1 MDMCITIRTIVMVGD
16 RFHVQAGAGIVADSD
31 PDARVPGNA
40 QQGAGAR
47 ARGGRRREGILMHL
61 LIDNYDS
68 FTFNIA
74 QAMGA
79 LGEDVRVVRN
89 DGIDVAGVAALAPE
103 TIIISPG
110 PGRPENAGIC
120 KALIAHFAEQIPV
133 LGVCLGHQC
142 IVEVFGGA
150 VVRAKRVMHG
160 KVSSVYH
167 DGRTIYDGLSNP
179 FSATRYHSLIAEE
192 RGLPDLLEISAYTS
206 EGEVMGVR
214 LKGRPV
220 EGVQFHPESIL
231 TPEGTRLLSNFPEMR
246 APATEGQR

>member
-1 MDMCITIRTIVMVGD
+1 
-16 RFHVQAGAGIVADSD
+16 
-31 PDARVPGNA
+31 
-40 QQGAGAR
+40 
-47 ARGGRRREGILMHL
+47 MHL

-89 DGIDVAGVAALAPE
+89 DGIDVADIEALAPE
-103 TIIISPG
+103 TIVISPG
-110 PGRPENAGIC
+110 PGRPDDAGIC
-120 KALIAHFAEQIPV
+120 KAVIARFADRIPV
-133 LGVCLGHQC
+133 LGICLGHQC
-142 IVEVFGGA
+142 IVEAFGGS

-160 KVSSVYH
+160 KVSNVYH

-192 RGLPDLLEISAYTS
+192 RGLTDLLEISAYTS

-231 TPEGTRLLSNFPEMR
+231 TPEGARLLSNFLGVARTR
-246 APATEGQR
+246 A

>member
-1 MDMCITIRTIVMVGD
+1 
-16 RFHVQAGAGIVADSD
+16 
-31 PDARVPGNA
+31 
-40 QQGAGAR
+40 
-47 ARGGRRREGILMHL
+47 MHL

-89 DGIDVAGVAALAPE
+89 DSIDVAGAEALAPE
-103 TIIISPG
+103 SIIISPG
-110 PGRPENAGIC
+110 PGRPDDAGIS
-120 KALIAHFAEQIPV
+120 KTLIAHFADRIPV

-142 IVEVFGGA
+142 IVEVFGGS

-160 KVSSVYH
+160 KVSSIYH

-231 TPEGTRLLSNFPEMR
+231 TPEGARLLSNFLGVAR
-246 APATEGQR
+246 ARV